1 MNVLNQKKDGLC
13 FYKTRLFLIIFVI
26 FIMNNN
32 HTYNKK
38 CDKWRIKITLTM
50 KN

>member
-1 MNVLNQKKDGLC
+1 MTKQIPSFFFD
-13 FYKTRLFLIIFVI
+13 
-26 FIMNNN
+26 FILLYILMNNN

-38 CDKWRIKITLTM
+38 CDKWRKKITLTM